1 MTCNNYTPCTRCR
14 GNCFFLIPAILIALL
29 TFTIGLLVGA
39 AIAATVL
46 ENLAAFIVIAVV
58 FFVLLVV
65 FAIAYF
71 CRCARYND

>member
-1 MTCNNYTPCTRCR
+1 MTCNNYTTCTRCR